1 MPNRTKQIGVR
12 LTDQEAEFLAT
23 LKVENAV
30 TPSDK
35 LRAIIDEARQRHR
48 GTEDYAGSLKLV
60 QDLVAPSAR
69 IVRQS
74 ENEQRMHSELV
85 TRLEEWAPECM
96 AYLLASNGRNTA
108 LDKKQLV
115 EIEAAI
121 VQRVIVLMTSVLQL
135 AVTRTAPLYDGRALD
150 KSIEPVLELARV
162 IDTVRKQNN

>member
-12 LTDQEAEFLAT
+12 LTDKEAEFLAT

-69 IVRQS
+69 IVRES

-85 TRLEEWAPECM
+85 TRLEEWVPECM
-96 AYLLASNGRNTA
+96 AFLLASNGKETT
-108 LDKKQLV
+108 LDNKQLV
-115 EIEAAI
+115 EIEAAM
-121 VQRVIVLMTSVLQL
+121 VQRVTVLMTSVLQL
-135 AVTRTAPLYDGRALD
+135 AITRTAPLYDGHALD
-150 KSIEPVLELARV
+150 SAIEPVLELARV

>member
-12 LTDQEAEFLAT
+12 LTDKEAEFLAT

-35 LRAIIDEARQRHR
+35 LRAIIDEARQRQR

-85 TRLEEWAPECM
+85 TRLEEWAPECL
-96 AYLLASNGRNTA
+96 AYLLASNGKNTA

-115 EIEAAI
+115 EIEAAM
-121 VQRVIVLMTSVLQL
+121 VQRVVVLMTSVLQL
-135 AVTRTAPLYDGRALD
+135 AVTRTAPLYDARALE
-150 KSIEPVLELARV
+150 KNIEPVLELARV
-162 IDTVRKQNN
+162 IDTVRKQDN